1 MSQPIKSRIYQW
13 ITEVRQ
19 KIANGGI
26 SEADLDQL
34 ATIINQ
40 QQVRQRLLYIHASTL
55 NIRSQVVATGYHE
68 PVKGSVTEIDP
79 DVDDWPYRSVHD
91 AILDGW
97 QVIRFPDQRTNF
109 DDREIDVLGYE
120 FILQK
125 LEAYDD

>member
-1 MSQPIKSRIYQW
+1 M
-13 ITEVRQ
+13 
-19 KIANGGI
+19 
-26 SEADLDQL
+26 
-34 ATIINQ
+34 
-40 QQVRQRLLYIHASTL
+40 YIHASTL

>member
-1 MSQPIKSRIYQW
+1 MSQPTKNQIYQW

-19 KIANGGI
+19 KIANSGI

-34 ATIINQ
+34 TTIIKQ
-40 QQVRQRLLYIHASTL
+40 QQVRQRLLYIHVATP

-79 DVDDWPYRSVHD
+79 DIDDWPYRSVHD

-97 QVIRFPDQRTNF
+97 Q
-109 DDREIDVLGYE
+109 
-120 FILQK
+120 
-125 LEAYDD
+125 

>member
-1 MSQPIKSRIYQW
+1 MSQPTKNQIYQW

-19 KIANGGI
+19 KIANSGI

-34 ATIINQ
+34 TTIVKQ
-40 QQVRQRLLYIHASTL
+40 QQVRQRLLYIHAATP

-79 DVDDWPYRSVHD
+79 DIDDWPYRSVHD

-97 QVIRFPDQRTNF
+97 QVIQFPDQRTNF
-109 DDREIDVLGYE
+109 DDCEIDVLGYE